1 MNNVI
6 LFFLLI
12 RSALQDKLIQV
23 EQYNILNVYRIILSL
38 GEPSHSFYIRLDL
51 TSNQSIISLDSFNKD
66 NSNTAKVLNDTLI
79 KYKNYTKE
87 GVILQDSINFFNI
100 KRKDYTIKDFRFNY
114 LPTNIKIII
123 K

>member
-12 RSALQDKLIQV
+12 RYARQDKLIQV

-79 KYKNYTKE
+79 KYK
-87 GVILQDSINFFNI
+87 IIP
-100 KRKDYTIKDFRFNY
+100 RKGLYS
-114 LPTNIKIII
+114 KIV
-123 K
+123 